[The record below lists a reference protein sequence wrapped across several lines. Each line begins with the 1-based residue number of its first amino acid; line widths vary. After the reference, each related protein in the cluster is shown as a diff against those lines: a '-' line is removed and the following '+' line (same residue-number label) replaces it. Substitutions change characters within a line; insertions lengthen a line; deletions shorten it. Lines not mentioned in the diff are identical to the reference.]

1 MRKII
6 SVLLVCV
13 LVFSSSLLPA
23 YAYEAFEYIKVGLS
37 FGSASVNSFKAAT
50 EQNIVVG
57 YVTDRVFTPMMTI
70 EGRDVLVEKGGGTYL
85 VTKHTYAD
93 LQEALAGSREL
104 RNQGFEAHGGCIDGA
119 YKVLIGLFDDAP
131 QAEAVKADLDALGI
145 LTDVCYLDMKT
156 VMVQAGYNYIVFRNA
171 TDSFAFGSDGFAAT
185 RVDGKSYRGY
195 IVADRINSSAIAIVN
210 LVDFDDYTAAVVGS
224 EMYASWH
231 IEALKAQAVVAR
243 TYAATVKSY
252 KSYGIDVTDDTRT
265 QAYNGVQS
273 ETAST
278 RRAAQETSGRLVLY
292 KGNPAQTYFTSS
304 SGGTTADVY
313 SAWGGGAGLDYLK
326 SVEDTYEDTQN
337 IPNGIWEYT
346 YTPEQIKAKLATKN
360 IDIGDI
366 VNIYVADRGEDKR
379 VRKLTVV
386 GTSGTHTLTFDSCRT
401 FFGLKSQ
408 YYYVQTPIKTKL
420 YAIGHKEEQ
429 SVENSPAV
437 LTASGLAKTG
447 DTLYVL
453 GADGV
458 QKTEQNSNENYTF
471 SGRGYGHGVG
481 LSQYG
486 AKGMAEAGFTY
497 DEIIAHY
504 YPGTT
509 LSEASEEL
517 D

>member
-6 SVLLVCV
+6 SVLLACI
-13 LVFSSSLLPA
+13 LLFSVSVLPA

-50 EQNIVVG
+50 EQDIVVG
-57 YVTDRVFTPMMTI
+57 YATDRVFTPMMTI

-85 VTKHTYAD
+85 VTEHTYAS
-93 LQEALAGSREL
+93 LTEALAGSREL
-104 RNQGFEAHGGCIDGA
+104 RNQGLEAHGGRIDGA
-119 YKVLIGLFDDAP
+119 YKVLIGLFEDAA
-131 QAEAVKADLDALGI
+131 QAEAIKPTLDAQGI
-145 LTDVCYLDMKT
+145 LVDTVYLDMKT
-156 VMVQAGYNYIVFRNA
+156 VMVNAGYSYIVFRDE
-171 TDSFAFGSDGFAAT
+171 TDIFAFGSDGFGTT

-265 QAYNGVQS
+265 QAYNGIQS

-278 RRAAQETSGRLVLY
+278 RQAAQDTSGRLVLY
-292 KGNPAQTYFTSS
+292 KGAPAQTYFTSS

-337 IPNGIWEYT
+337 IPNGVWEYT
-346 YTPEQIKAKLATKN
+346 FTPEQIKEKLAAKGK
-360 IDIGDI
+360 DIGDI
-366 VNIYVADRGEDKR
+366 VNIYVAERGDDKR

-408 YYYVQTPIKTKL
+408 YYYVQTPLKTEL
-420 YAIGHKEEQ
+420 YAITQQVAKILE
-429 SVENSPAV
+429 SRPAV

-453 GADGV
+453 SADGV
-458 QKTEQNSNENYTF
+458 TKLEQQDTENYIF

-509 LSEASEEL
+509 LSEASGDL